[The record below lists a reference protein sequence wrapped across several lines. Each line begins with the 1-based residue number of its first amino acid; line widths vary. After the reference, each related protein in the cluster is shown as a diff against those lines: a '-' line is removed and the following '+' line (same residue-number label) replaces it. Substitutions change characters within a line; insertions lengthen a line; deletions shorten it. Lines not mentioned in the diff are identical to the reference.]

1 MAINYQKR
9 LKNIQ
14 NRRFDK
20 ELNESI
26 LSKSFSS
33 SSIPQNVR
41 YLKEYMR
48 EIDSKYNDL
57 TMEAAK
63 KVKKHLEDNLKLN
76 FSLAYRTQGSVR
88 TSTNIKFHSDFDI
101 LTIINRYHYFEKGLE
116 NNNPYKDSDPDSDI
130 ITLRCQSEKIMDN
143 IYDEVDKTGAK
154 GITIFNKSLKRKV
167 DIIFC
172 FWFNTKRYEE
182 SGDECY
188 RGIYLFDFCNKE
200 KIKDYPF
207 DHIDQVNSK
216 GNLTNDG
223 SRKCIRLLKSLK
235 EDADEEINLS
245 SFHLTSIVHSIENS
259 KIYYRTD
266 GELQL
271 AIETSNEIDN
281 LISYSSYRKSIK
293 SPNGIENPLIE
304 ENIVPEL
311 KKLKKDLDSLISDV
325 P

>member
-33 SSIPQNVR
+33 SSIPQNVK
-41 YLKEYMR
+41 YLKEYMQ
-48 EIDSKYNDL
+48 EIDSKYNNR

-76 FSLAYRTQGSVR
+76 FSLAYRTQGSIM

-101 LTIINRYHYFEKGLE
+101 LTIIDDYYCFEKDLE
-116 NNNPYKDSDPDSDI
+116 NNNTYKGYPYLDI
-130 ITLRCQSEKIMDN
+130 TNLRDQSEKIMDN
-143 IYDEVDKTGAK
+143 IYDEVDKTGTK
-154 GITIFNKSLKRKV
+154 SITIFNKSLKRKV

-182 SGDECY
+182 SGDEFY

-207 DHIDQVNSK
+207 AHIDEVNSK
-216 GNLTNDG
+216 GDLTNDG

-259 KIYYRTD
+259 RIYYRTD
-266 GELQL
+266 EELQL

-281 LISYSSYRKSIK
+281 LISCSSYRKSIK

>member
-33 SSIPQNVR
+33 SSIPQSVK
-41 YLKEYMR
+41 YLMESMK
-48 EIDSKYNDL
+48 EIDSKYNDR
-57 TMEAAK
+57 TIEAAES
-63 KVKKHLEDNLKLN
+63 VKEHLEDNLNLN
-76 FSLAYRTQGSVR
+76 FDCVYRTQGSVM
-88 TSTNIKFHSDFDI
+88 TSTNIKNYSDIDL
-101 LTIINRYHYFEKGLE
+101 LTIIDEYYYFEKSLE
-116 NNNPYKDSDPDSDI
+116 SNNLYTDPDLDI
-130 ITLRCQSEKIMDN
+130 ITLRDQSEKIMDN
-143 IYDEVDKTGAK
+143 IYDDEVDKTGTK
-154 GITIFNKSLKRKV
+154 SITIFDKSLKRKV

-172 FWFNTKRYEE
+172 FWFNKRYEE
-182 SGDECY
+182 SRDEFY

-207 DHIDQVNSK
+207 AHIDEVNSK
-216 GNLTNDG
+216 GDLTNDG

-259 KIYYRTD
+259 QIDHRTVD
-266 GELQL
+266 ELQL

-281 LISYSSYRKSIK
+281 LISCSSYRKSIK
-293 SPNGIENPLIE
+293 SPNGRENPLIE

-311 KKLKKDLDSLISDV
+311 KKLKKDLDSLILDV